1 MKINF
6 LALLCF
12 LCSALSVAQDSDATQ
27 LALMVEERRQ
37 LQGKFSSCQ
46 AKIYPNPD
54 LAPADAQLLMEQL
67 NKEIL
72 KLSTS
77 LQDFETGRYRVWANE
92 SFWTV
97 RTKSGKTVSYWN
109 SGPSAKFVLQ
119 KLDAQLTK
127 LKSIKVPVAGPFKR
141 PDLNTTQQTLD
152 AIRATLELD
161 IEVTRMVKQYLNR

>member
-1 MKINF
+1 MKFIF
-6 LALLCF
+6 VTLLSL
-12 LCSALSVAQDSDATQ
+12 LCSALSVAQDSDSTQ

-54 LAPADAQLLMEQL
+54 LAPADAQLQMEQL

-77 LQDFETGRYRVWANE
+77 LQDFESGRYRVWANE

-97 RTKSGKTVSYWN
+97 RTKSGKSVSYWN
-109 SGPSAKFVLQ
+109 SGPSAKFLLQ

-127 LKSIKVPVAGPFKR
+127 LKSIKVPVAGPFRR
-141 PDLNTTQQTLD
+141 PDLNTSQQTLD
-152 AIRATLELD
+152 AIRATLDLD
-161 IEVTRMVKQYLNR
+161 LEVTRMIKQYLNR

>member
-6 LALLCF
+6 LALLSI

-54 LAPADAQLLMEQL
+54 LAPADAQLQMEQL

>member
-1 MKINF
+1 MQPRL
-6 LALLCF
+6 LALF
-12 LCSALSVAQDSDATQ
+12 ALLFANIAMAQDSDSTQ
-27 LALMVEERRQ
+27 LALMAEERRQ

-54 LAPADAQLLMEQL
+54 LATADAQLQMEQL

-77 LQDFETGRYRVWANE
+77 LQDFEAGRYRVWANE
-92 SFWTV
+92 SFWIV
-97 RTKSGKTVSYWN
+97 RTKSGKSVSYWN

-127 LKSIKVPVAGPFKR
+127 LKSMKVPVAGPFKR
-141 PDLNTTQQTLD
+141 PDLNATQQTLD
-152 AIRATLELD
+152 AIRGTLELD
-161 IEVTRMVKQYLNR
+161 VEVMRMVKQYLNR